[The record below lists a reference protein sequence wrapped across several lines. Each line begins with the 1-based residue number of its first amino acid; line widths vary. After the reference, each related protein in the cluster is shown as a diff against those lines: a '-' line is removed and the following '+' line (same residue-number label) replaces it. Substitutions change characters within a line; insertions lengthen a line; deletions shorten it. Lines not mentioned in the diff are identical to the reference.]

1 MTQPIGVAIIGSGLF
16 VKAEHLVS
24 PLPKPAPSSCHLVRK
39 KANAR
44 HNQPAVLGNARLDL
58 KALYS
63 RSLKSAQ
70 ETAGQIKDAPQP
82 ALYAEDSPGSTYADL
97 LRREDVQAVIVALPI
112 VSQPA
117 YVRAALAA
125 GKHVLAE
132 KPIAADVA
140 TAQDLIAFHESLALA
155 PGRPILAVAENV
167 RFAPR
172 LLYAAGQAGA
182 LGRVTHFSVRVAG
195 LTGPDNKY
203 YGTSWRAR
211 PAHQGGFLLDG
222 GVHHAAATRLFLRGE
237 GDAPAAVR
245 AYTGLTRGHL
255 APMDT
260 VTALVRTESGA
271 VGTYCHSAGTL
282 ASAFEWEVACER
294 GAVRSDGDLVTV
306 TGEDGTKVE
315 TRFERT
321 SGVREEVDAWAGS
334 ILDGGGE
341 AAPMQS
347 AREALADLEFLEAM
361 FASGAE
367 GGEERR
373 LVLQRW

>member
-1 MTQPIGVAIIGSGLF
+1 MTQSIGVAIIGSGLF
-16 VKAEHLVS
+16 VKAEHL
-24 PLPKPAPSSCHLVRK
+24 
-39 KANAR
+39 
-44 HNQPAVLGNARLDL
+44 PAVLGNARLDL

-82 ALYAEDSPGSTYADL
+82 ALYAEDSPGSKYADL

-140 TAQDLIAFHESLALA
+140 TAQDLIAFHESLAPGDA
-155 PGRPILAVAENV
+155 GGRPILAVAENV

-172 LLYAAGQAGA
+172 LLYAAGQARA

-306 TGEDGTKVE
+306 TGEDGAKAE

-334 ILDGGGE
+334 ILDGGGV

>member
-16 VKAEHLVS
+16 VKAEHL
-24 PLPKPAPSSCHLVRK
+24 
-39 KANAR
+39 
-44 HNQPAVLGNARLDL
+44 PAVLGNARLDL

-82 ALYAEDSPGSTYADL
+82 ALYAEDAPGSTYADL

-117 YVRAALAA
+117 
-125 GKHVLAE
+125 
-132 KPIAADVA
+132 
-140 TAQDLIAFHESLALA
+140 
-155 PGRPILAVAENV
+155 
-167 RFAPR
+167 
-172 LLYAAGQAGA
+172 
-182 LGRVTHFSVRVAG
+182 
-195 LTGPDNKY
+195 
-203 YGTSWRAR
+203 
-211 PAHQGGFLLDG
+211 
-222 GVHHAAATRLFLRGE
+222 
-237 GDAPAAVR
+237 
-245 AYTGLTRGHL
+245 
-255 APMDT
+255 
-260 VTALVRTESGA
+260 TESGA

-282 ASAFEWEVACER
+282 ASAFEWDVACER

-306 TGEDGTKVE
+306 TGEDGAKVE